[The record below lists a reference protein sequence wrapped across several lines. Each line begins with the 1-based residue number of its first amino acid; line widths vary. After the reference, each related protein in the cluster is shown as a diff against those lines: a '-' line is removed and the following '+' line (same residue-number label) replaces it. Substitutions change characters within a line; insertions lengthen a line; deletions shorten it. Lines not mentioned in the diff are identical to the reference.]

1 MMEGSTE
8 QSKRQINYLEEVIR
22 ESGLRLG
29 YRELKHE
36 QTKAIL
42 PFVQGNYTFVALP
55 TGYGKSLIHA
65 ALPYVFVYVRTYKD
79 CMI

>member
-1 MMEGSTE
+1 MEGSTE
-8 QSKRQINYLEEVIR
+8 QSKRQINCLEEVIR

-42 PFVQGNYTFVALP
+42 PFVQGNDTFVALA
-55 TGYGKSLIHA
+55 GYGKSLIHA

>member
-1 MMEGSTE
+1 MEGSTE
-8 QSKRQINYLEEVIR
+8 QSKRQINCLEEVIR

-42 PFVQGNYTFVALP
+42 SFVQGNDTFVALNRLRETFP
-55 TGYGKSLIHA
+55 RNSSGFFL
-65 ALPYVFVYVRTYKD
+65 LPYYLLTVYHKHT
-79 CMI
+79 

>member
-1 MMEGSTE
+1 MEGSTE
-8 QSKRQINYLEEVIR
+8 QSKRQIKCLEEVIK

-29 YRELKHE
+29 YRELKHK

-42 PFVQGNYTFVALP
+42 SFVQGNDTFVALP